1 MENINACL
9 TFQSNLGVNIEG
21 LTAKGRYCEVENIN
35 ACLTFLSNLGV
46 NIEGLTAK
54 GRYRWRI
61 SMLV

>member
-1 MENINACL
+1 MEK
-9 TFQSNLGVNIEG
+9 V
-21 LTAKGRYCEVENIN
+21 N

-54 GRYRWRI
+54 GKYRWRI

>member
-1 MENINACL
+1 MENINA
-9 TFQSNLGVNIEG
+9 G
-21 LTAKGRYCEVENIN
+21 LA
-35 ACLTFLSNLGV
+35 FLSNRGV

>member
-1 MENINACL
+1 M
-9 TFQSNLGVNIEG
+9 
-21 LTAKGRYCEVENIN
+21 ENIN